1 VSIVR
6 ADRAIEEV
14 FMKRIISSVVGIGVL
29 AMTVAASAQT
39 LADLAKKDTD
49 RRRTVK
55 HPAKVYTNDD
65 VQDVKP
71 ILPMMEND
79 GTGTRPVDPAAAG
92 AQAGGGNPDMPGSDS
107 GSAKG
112 GAAAATAA
120 KGDAAPKPAGT
131 PGVKAGDESAWRGR
145 LNAAKEAVSRTQL
158 QLESMRN
165 RAAQLTAQSAA
176 ANDQNR
182 GTFQKQQQD
191 ALQEYDKLRADLE
204 RNQKALADVQSEATR
219 AGVPPG
225 WLR

>member
-1 VSIVR
+1 MR
-6 ADRAIEEV
+6 
-14 FMKRIISSVVGIGVL
+14 RIISGVVGIGVL

-79 GTGTRPVDPAAAG
+79 GTGTRPVDPNAANAAG
-92 AQAGGGNPDMPGSDS
+92 APTSGNADMPVAPGT
-107 GSAKG
+107 APAA
-112 GAAAATAA
+112 GAAAAPAGSKA
-120 KGDAAPKPAGT
+120 DAGAKPAGT
-131 PGVKAGDESAWRGR
+131 PGVKAGEEAQWRSRMSSAR
-145 LNAAKEAVSRTQL
+145 EAVSRTQL

-165 RAAQLTAQSAA
+165 RAAQLTAASAA
-176 ANDQNR
+176 ANDEQR

-191 ALQEYDKLRADLE
+191 ALQEYDKLRADLQKS
-204 RNQKALADVQSEATR
+204 QKALSDLESEASR

>member
-1 VSIVR
+1 MR
-6 ADRAIEEV
+6 
-14 FMKRIISSVVGIGVL
+14 RIISGVVGIGVL

-39 LADLAKKDTD
+39 LADLAKKDID
-49 RRRTVK
+49 RRKTVK

-79 GTGTRPVDPAAAG
+79 GTGTRPVDPNAAA
-92 AQAGGGNPDMPGSDS
+92 APVSGNADMPLSP
-107 GSAKG
+107 G
-112 GAAAATAA
+112 GAAAPGAA
-120 KGDAAPKPAGT
+120 NGAPAGAKADAGAKPAGA
-131 PGVKAGDESAWRGR
+131 PGVKAGDEAQWRSR
-145 LNAAKEAVSRTQL
+145 MQAAREGVSRTKL

-165 RAAQLTAQSAA
+165 RAAQLTAASAA
-176 ANDQNR
+176 ANDQQR
-182 GTFQKQQQD
+182 GDFQKKQQD

-204 RNQKALADVQSEATR
+204 RSQKALSDLETEASR